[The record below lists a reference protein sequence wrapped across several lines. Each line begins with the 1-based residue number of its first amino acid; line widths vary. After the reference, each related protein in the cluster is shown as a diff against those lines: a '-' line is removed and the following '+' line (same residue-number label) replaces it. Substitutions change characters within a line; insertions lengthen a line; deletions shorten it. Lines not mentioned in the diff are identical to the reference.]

1 MSQYPGGMP
10 VPDPNAIQVLSIDT
24 STGDV
29 QIRWGDECFE
39 ANWGESGLGHV
50 PREVEVVEATIRSI
64 AALAPV
70 EYRAALIEDGARRD
84 CKAFEKA
91 SSWLPTLLIGGLAV
105 GFFILR
111 KR

>member
-1 MSQYPGGMP
+1 
-10 VPDPNAIQVLSIDT
+10 
-24 STGDV
+24 
-29 QIRWGDECFE
+29 
-39 ANWGESGLGHV
+39 
-50 PREVEVVEATIRSI
+50 
-64 AALAPV
+64 V